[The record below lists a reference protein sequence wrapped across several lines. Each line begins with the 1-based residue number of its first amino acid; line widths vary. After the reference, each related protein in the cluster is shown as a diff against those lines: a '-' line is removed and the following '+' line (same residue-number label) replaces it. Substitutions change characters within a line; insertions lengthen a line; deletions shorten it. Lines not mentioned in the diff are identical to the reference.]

1 VIASRRTLT
10 QTAAI
15 VLVAVFGMSACM
27 SEPSPRRVA
36 EDLIKT
42 ETQDQPEVQE
52 CMLAVLEDYDV
63 NELGEQANSDNE
75 ARAAE
80 ARAELDEFEADL
92 AACRR

>member
-1 VIASRRTLT
+1 VTASRRTLS

-15 VLVAVFGMSACM
+15 ALVAVLGVSGCM
-27 SEPSPRRVA
+27 SEPSARRVA

-42 ETQDQPEVQE
+42 ETQDQPQIQA
-52 CMLAVLEDYDV
+52 CMLGVLDDYDV
-63 NELGEQANSDNE
+63 NELGDQAQSDND

-80 ARAELDEFEADL
+80 AREELARFEADL